1 MALVETGGHD
11 ERLRGSSCPR
21 LVPRLVLGLLLVA
34 AGSARAQEIEVLNKA
49 IEDYNDGKNQRAAIG
64 FYQVEETATVEDN
77 RFKAEY
83 YLAQSLNKLGLG
95 FGSFFYY
102 GQIIKAGPAHPYYYK
117 AVEGAVAVTE
127 QYNDEILG
135 PNVLNKAYNDQ
146 FGRLPPEVLAK
157 INYYI
162 ALLGYRAGKYD
173 EAEQFL
179 RGVPPESAAWP
190 QAQYL
195 SGLLLQRKDPEQ
207 AVKVFRGVLGVG
219 GAKYRDLADLKE
231 LTHLALGRT
240 LYALRRYG
248 EASESYAALPRFSR
262 HWDEALF
269 EGAYADL
276 QNDDPGAALGK
287 LHSLHSPHLSDE
299 FAPESLN
306 LRAIIYHQRCLYPQ
320 VREVVATF
328 NREYVPMKDQVKQIL
343 DSNPPIETYWQLL
356 QPGENRLPEAVQ
368 HHLQKNER
376 VASMVGYIGRLDGE
390 AARVANDSELAKSPL
405 GGDLLDLVSKQKA
418 LMAQVAGKFIKGRLA
433 DMAHLIEVLDGD
445 KEIIGFETTKGEK
458 EMLETNFNVRG
469 QLAAQAIYRP
479 PMPATGHEYWPFDG
493 EYWPDEIGYY
503 QYTLKD
509 ACPAKKK
516 EE

>member
-1 MALVETGGHD
+1 M
-11 ERLRGSSCPR
+11 
-21 LVPRLVLGLLLVA
+21 
-34 AGSARAQEIEVLNKA
+34 LNKA
-49 IEDYNDGKNQRAAIG
+49 IEDYNDGKNEKAAIG
-64 FYQVEETATVEDN
+64 FYQVEETAQVEDN
-77 RFKAEY
+77 RFKSEY

-117 AVEGAVAVTE
+117 AIEGAVAVTE
-127 QYNDEILG
+127 QYHDEVLG

-179 RGVPPESAAWP
+179 RGVPPESAAYP

-195 SGLLLQRKDPEQ
+195 AGLLTQRKNPEE
-207 AVKVFRGVLGVG
+207 AVKIFRGVLAMEG
-219 GAKYRDLADLKE
+219 GKYRDLSDLKE

-240 LYALRRYG
+240 LYAMQRYG
-248 EASESYAALPRFSR
+248 EASQQYDALPRFSR

-276 QNDDPGAALGK
+276 LNDDPGAALGK

-306 LRAIIYHQRCLYPQ
+306 LTAIIFHQRCLYPQ
-320 VREVVATF
+320 VRETIADF
-328 NREYVPMKDQVKQIL
+328 NREYVPMKDQLKAIL
-343 DSNPPIETYWQLL
+343 ESNPPIETYWQML
-356 QPGENRLPEAVQ
+356 QPGDSRLPEAVQ

-376 VASMVGYIGRLDGE
+376 VEAMVGYIGRLDAE
-390 AARVANDSELAKSPL
+390 SARVERNPELAKSAL
-405 GGDLLDLVSKQKA
+405 GTDLLDLIGKQKA

-433 DMAHLIEVLDGD
+433 DMTHLIEVLDGD

-458 EMLETNFNVRG
+458 EMLETNFNVKA
-469 QLAAQAIYRP
+469 QLASQPLYRP
-479 PMPATGHEYWPFDG
+479 IMPATGHEYWPFDG

-503 QYTLKD
+503 TYTLKD
-509 ACPAKKK
+509 ACPARKK
-516 EE
+516 EEAQ